1 MLFFTPFAAGFPTPW
16 RQERRADGLH
26 AVDISNSRHL
36 TTTEPLQAV
45 YYKYHQT
52 HTPKKCRVWCLV
64 QYLWIL
70 LEQSLL
76 LLFNP
81 VHTIQQI
88 QTKTHGSMQEWRPM
102 TTHHF
107 LLRHAEAI
115 ATSTLPLSFSGLV
128 LEGAAN
134 FWWAHKAL
142 ATWATL
148 IAMPSMLLCFTCHD
162 KSCSPFEM
170 FFLVSWGASHAS
182 GNEFKIIN
190 WRIPKC
196 RNVGE
201 QFSKLSSRC
210 LWCITLRRCAL
221 LTCSAVQ
228 WPPNSTAFEI
238 TSGGEMGLG
247 MGPQSSQSIL
257 IQIDHYW
264 SLLIHIVDANMV
276 FEWSVSNMASTNLV
290 LLCTDC
296 ELACSGTL
304 NSEVQHQVSQRS
316 LVKHQMCCNRF
327 KLHLMSL
334 QVRTFLTM
342 LTTGNR
348 HWQVQEFSRSPSN

>member
-16 RQERRADGLH
+16 RQERRATGLH
-26 AVDISNSRHL
+26 AVDISSNL
-36 TTTEPLQAV
+36 TTSQDNWTAASC
-45 YYKYHQT
+45 KYIISITKHI
-52 HTPKKCRVWCLV
+52 TPKKCRVWCLV
-64 QYLWIL
+64 QYLRIL

-190 WRIPKC
+190 WCIPKC

-201 QFSKLSSRC
+201 TIQQTIIKVSLMHHAA
-210 LWCITLRRCAL
+210 TLRSSDL
-221 LTCSAVQ
+221 LGGPMATQLDSFWNHLWWRDGSGDGA
-228 WPPNSTAFEI
+228 TII
-238 TSGGEMGLG
+238 TIHID
-247 MGPQSSQSIL
+247 PYWSIL
-257 IQIDHYW
+257 IIIDPY
-264 SLLIHIVDANMV
+264 
-276 FEWSVSNMASTNLV
+276 
-290 LLCTDC
+290 CRC
-296 ELACSGTL
+296 
-304 NSEVQHQVSQRS
+304 
-316 LVKHQMCCNRF
+316 KHGVWVVCF
-327 KLHLMSL
+327 KHG
-334 QVRTFLTM
+334 QYK
-342 LTTGNR
+342 
-348 HWQVQEFSRSPSN
+348 SRSTLYRLRTGV